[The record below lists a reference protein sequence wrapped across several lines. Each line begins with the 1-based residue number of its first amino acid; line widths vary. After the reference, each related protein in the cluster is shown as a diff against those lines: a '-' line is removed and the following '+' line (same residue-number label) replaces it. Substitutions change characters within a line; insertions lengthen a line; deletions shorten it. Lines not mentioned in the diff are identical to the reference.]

1 MKELRI
7 SEDGV
12 TFSSALKRIKS
23 VSPAVK
29 PLPVALRDSWARI
42 PKVMSNG
49 HMASPKVRITER
61 KNLTLRQLYQ

>member
-23 VSPAVK
+23 TSPTIK
-29 PLPVALRDSWARI
+29 
-42 PKVMSNG
+42 
-49 HMASPKVRITER
+49 
-61 KNLTLRQLYQ
+61 RQLITLK